1 MKNANPAARY
11 CCDPVIGDL
20 ERGVFVRRGI
30 PQLIRERMLR
40 SPTPSRPI
48 NSSSAIWRGRGTAT
62 MADLAAALD
71 AVHACGPRV
80 VFVTSLAVDDT
91 PPDTLD
97 LVVSDAS
104 GAGGQVRPLRLPIVG
119 NGAGDA
125 VAALFFAHHLRARS
139 AAEAM
144 ALAASA
150 MYYVLSRTAEA
161 GADEMLLVEAQDEF
175 VAPSRMFVP
184 QRIQGEFHATKFRD
198 ARRVRS
204 TGGLLA
210 TCSLWCWISTD
221 LDAAAMQAIARE
233 FNHPE
238 TVFVFPPAEPAHRAR
253 SHLHACASCRSPATR
268 RWARRCC
275 SRCARPPPAARS
287 CWRRASAVRCVLEAS
302 AGAAGCVRFAIPQLP
317 TEFGAA
323 PDNATIAAALGIAA
337 AGKLVSTVFSPR
349 AGRPATSSPSC
360 RSPALP

>member
-1 MKNANPAARY
+1 MNILSIQSHVAYGHVGNSAAVFPLQRLGVEVWPVNTVQFSNHTGYGAWRGRVLGGAAIRLLVQGIAERGVLGECDGVLSGYLGSLDTGEAVVDAVTQVKNANPAARY
-11 CCDPVIGDL
+11 CCDPVIGDS

-30 PQLIRERMLR
+30 PLADTV
-40 SPTPSRPI
+40 TP
-48 NSSSAIWRGRGTAT
+48 NQFELGHLAGRGTAT

-104 GAGGQVRPLRLPIVG
+104 GRWRLRLPRLPIVG

-150 MYYVLSRTAEA
+150 MYGVLSRTAEA

-184 QRIQGEFHATKFRD
+184 QRI
-198 ARRVRS
+198 
-204 TGGLLA
+204 
-210 TCSLWCWISTD
+210 
-221 LDAAAMQAIARE
+221 
-233 FNHPE
+233 
-238 TVFVFPPAEPAHRAR
+238 
-253 SHLHACASCRSPATR
+253 
-268 RWARRCC
+268 
-275 SRCARPPPAARS
+275 
-287 CWRRASAVRCVLEAS
+287 
-302 AGAAGCVRFAIPQLP
+302 
-317 TEFGAA
+317 
-323 PDNATIAAALGIAA
+323 
-337 AGKLVSTVFSPR
+337 
-349 AGRPATSSPSC
+349 
-360 RSPALP
+360 

>member
-1 MKNANPAARY
+1 MKILSIQSHVAYGHVGNSAAVFPLQRLGVEVWPVNTVQFSNHTGYGAWRGRVLGGAAIRLLVQGIAERGVLGECDGVLSGYLGSLDTGEAVVDAVTQVKNANPAARY
-11 CCDPVIGDL
+11 CCDPVIGDS

-30 PQLIRERMLR
+30 PQLIRERML
-40 SPTPSRPI
+40 PLADTVTP
-48 NSSSAIWRGRGTAT
+48 NQFELGHLAGRGTAT

-104 GAGGQVRPLRLPIVG
+104 GRWRLRLPRLPIVG

-150 MYYVLSRTAEA
+150 MYGVLSRTAEA

-175 VAPSRMFVP
+175 VAPSRMFDP
-184 QRIQGEFHATKFRD
+184 QRI
-198 ARRVRS
+198 
-204 TGGLLA
+204 
-210 TCSLWCWISTD
+210 
-221 LDAAAMQAIARE
+221 
-233 FNHPE
+233 
-238 TVFVFPPAEPAHRAR
+238 
-253 SHLHACASCRSPATR
+253 
-268 RWARRCC
+268 
-275 SRCARPPPAARS
+275 
-287 CWRRASAVRCVLEAS
+287 
-302 AGAAGCVRFAIPQLP
+302 
-317 TEFGAA
+317 
-323 PDNATIAAALGIAA
+323 
-337 AGKLVSTVFSPR
+337 
-349 AGRPATSSPSC
+349 
-360 RSPALP
+360 